1 MKKGIFLLA
10 CLIGMFSCTDHKDV
24 FDPNAEAEKKK
35 EEYDKNF
42 PVTDIDPNQDWK
54 MFTTVKAKVTVDE
67 IFGETYTI
75 KIYTANPLDEKSGA
89 MLLAKGE
96 IKNGETFSVDIELPK
111 GLSGVFVSRTD
122 TKGECLFQY
131 ASLKDGQITT
141 FFGEVKGRSV
151 QSRGLSLD
159 EKAKQVPYTESVI
172 EGYLQ
177 GAKELPKEGLD
188 WAIGYYKVTTDVS
201 LSSFKMQ
208 ASSGQLW
215 LIVAEGATLTV
226 DEGSMTNDNVH
237 LIVYNGTFSITESF
251 EAKSTGPEAVVY
263 PNGRITGTGK
273 FEITNNWGGNTDK
286 MLYNAGVIDVNTL
299 HVNGGTYYNC
309 GTTRVSA
316 FHNTT
321 NGGQL
326 VNYAGSVEIGKAY
339 IQNMT
344 IYNNC
349 KMKMATN
356 AESDSEFKDCYLG
369 DGAYLEVTDCF
380 KTGSGSNIY
389 LGNGAILNAG
399 IYMSN
404 NASIHGV
411 DSSSEKAYIKFGRVE
426 GNTFGQ
432 SSGYYTIDAGDYSSK
447 LTEWSKGQFQQNILQ
462 REGVKFGSITVTAPD
477 NDTCSG
483 SITINKDPAG
493 GDTPNCAYYAFEDFG
508 SVGDYDFNDVVLK
521 VSHTAGLSTA
531 TVELVAAGG
540 TLETSVNYEGQ
551 TLWDEVHRAF
561 GVELSTMVNTGRG
574 DKKDPLTASIQV
586 ASNAKFEDLK
596 FSIKVTYS
604 DGVSTSEVVSVPST
618 GSAPQYLCVPGQWK
632 WPKEN
637 ASITSA
643 YNRQGENGEEG
654 HSFAEWAQD
663 SSKAQDW
670 YLYPTGLVMGMD

>member
-10 CLIGMFSCTDHKDV
+10 CLIGMSSCTDHKDV

-42 PVTDIDPNQDWK
+42 PVTDIDPNQDWN
-54 MFTTVKAKVTVDE
+54 MFTTVKAKVTVNE

-159 EKAKQVPYTESVI
+159 EKAESAPYTESFI

-177 GAKELPKEGLD
+177 GAKELPKEGLS
-188 WAIGYYKVTTDVS
+188 WATGCYKVTTDVT
-201 LSSFKMQ
+201 LSTFIMQ
-208 ASSGQLW
+208 ASSGHLW
-215 LIVAEGATLTV
+215 LIVAGGATLTV
-226 DEGSMTNDNVH
+226 DEGFMTNNNVH
-237 LIVYNGTFSITESF
+237 LIVYNGTFSITKSF
-251 EAKSTGPEAVVY
+251 NAASIGPEVVVY
-263 PNGRITGTGK
+263 RKGKITGTGK
-273 FEITNNWGGNTDK
+273 FEITNNSNK
-286 MLYNAGVIDVNTL
+286 MLYNAGVIDVETL

-309 GTTRVSA
+309 GTTQVSA

-321 NGGQL
+321 PGGRL
-326 VNYAGSVEIGKAY
+326 VNFGFVEIGKAY

-349 KMKMATN
+349 RMKMATN
-356 AESDSEFKDCYLG
+356 AESASEFKDCYLG

-447 LTEWSKGQFQQNILQ
+447 LTEGSKGQFQQNILQ

-521 VSHTAGLSTA
+521 VSHIVGSSTA

-540 TLETSVNYEGQ
+540 TLATTVKYKESV
-551 TLWDEVHRAF
+551 LWEEVHKAF

-574 DKKDPLTASIQV
+574 GKISLPSPQSIQV
-586 ASNAKFEDLK
+586 DPNATFEDLK

-618 GSAPQYLCVPGQWK
+618 ETGSAPQYLCVPGQWK
-632 WPKEN
+632 WPRESV
-637 ASITSA
+637 SITSA
-643 YNRQGENGEEG
+643 YKGKNGEKG
-654 HSFAEWAQD
+654 HSFVEWAGD

-670 YLYPTGLVMGMD
+670 YLYPTTELVMGTD

>member
-1 MKKGIFLLA
+1 MKKSIFLLA
-10 CLIGMFSCTDHKDV
+10 CLITMASCTDHKDI

-42 PVTDIDPNQDWK
+42 PVTDIDPNQDWN
-54 MFTTVKAKVTVDE
+54 MFTTVKAKVTINE
-67 IFGETYTI
+67 NLGESYTI
-75 KIYTANPLDEKSGA
+75 KIYTANPLDEKSDA
-89 MLLAKGE
+89 MLLARGE

-141 FFGEVKGRSV
+141 SFGQVKGRSA
-151 QSRGLSLD
+151 QSRGLSLN
-159 EKAKQVPYTESVI
+159 EKAKQAPYTESVI
-172 EGYLQ
+172 KDYLQ
-177 GAKELPKEGLD
+177 KAKELPKGGLD
-188 WAIGYYKVTTDVS
+188 WTTGYYKVTTDVS

-208 ASSGQLW
+208 ASSGHLW
-215 LIVAEGATLTV
+215 LIVTEGATLTV
-226 DEGSMTNDNVH
+226 NEGSMTNDNVH
-237 LIVYNGTFSITESF
+237 LIVYDGTFSITKSF
-251 EAKSTGPEAVVY
+251 EATSTGPEAVVY
-263 PNGRITGTGK
+263 PKGRITGTGR

-286 MLYNAGVIDVNTL
+286 MLYNAGVIDVKTL

-309 GTTRVSA
+309 GTTCVSA

-326 VNYAGSVEIGKAY
+326 VNFGSVEIGNAY

-349 KMKMATN
+349 KMKMTTN
-356 AESDSEFKDCYLG
+356 DAPNSDSEFKDCYLG
-369 DGAYLEVTDCF
+369 DGAYLEVTNRF

-389 LGNGAILNAG
+389 LGNGAILNVG
-399 IYMSN
+399 IYESN

-411 DSSSEKAYIKFGRVE
+411 GSLSEKAYIKFGSVE

-432 SSGYYTIDAGDYSSK
+432 SSGYYVIDAGDYSSK
-447 LTEWSKGQFQQNILQ
+447 LGEWSKEQFQQNTLQ
-462 REGVKFGSITVTAPD
+462 REGVKFGNITVTAPD
-477 NDTCSG
+477 NDACSG
-483 SITINKDPAG
+483 SITIDKDPAG
-493 GDTPNCAYYAFEDFG
+493 DDTPNCAYYAFEDFG

-521 VSHTAGLSTA
+521 VSHIAGSKTA

-540 TLETSVNYEGQ
+540 TLETKVDYEGQ
-551 TLWDEVHRAF
+551 TLWEEVHAAF
-561 GVELSTMVNTGRG
+561 GVELSAMVNTGRG
-574 DKKDPLTASIQV
+574 ERMDAPVKEINVVPNVQFNKLR
-586 ASNAKFEDLK
+586 
-596 FSIKVTYS
+596 FSIKVIYS

-618 GSAPQYLCVPGQWK
+618 GSAPQYLCVPGKWK

-637 ASITSA
+637 VSISNA
-643 YNRQGENGEEG
+643 YNKQGENGEEG
-654 HSFAEWAQD
+654 HSFTEWVQN

-670 YLYPTGLVMGMD
+670 YNYPTGQVMD